1 MRPPGSPE
9 ELQRKRER
17 ALDLLKQGHTQAEV
31 ARIIDVDSRSV
42 RRWLAAQRQGGK
54 KALRAVPASGRP
66 TKLTPAQRQQLEKQ
80 LLEGAQSAGFPTDLW
95 TCPRV
100 AELIRRSFGV
110 RYHVDHIGRLLH
122 ALNWS
127 PQKPTRKAV
136 ERDEEGIRQWIKQA
150 WPAIKKKRAG

>member
-1 MRPPGSPE
+1 
-9 ELQRKRER
+9 
-17 ALDLLKQGHTQAEV
+17 
-31 ARIIDVDSRSV
+31 V
-42 RRWLAAQRQGGK
+42 RRWCAAQRQGGK
-54 KALRAVPASGRP
+54 KALQAVPASGRP
-66 TKLTPAQRQQLEKQ
+66 TKLTAAQRQELEKQ
-80 LLEGAQSAGFPTDLW
+80 LLKGARSAGFPTDLW

-100 AELIRRSFGV
+100 TDLIRRSFGV

-136 ERDEEGIRQWIKQA
+136 ERDEEGIRRWIKQA